1 MFYHSRK
8 NLKRNVKV
16 KLDLTKKHYSIFTE
30 AMQFVQSNKSVK
42 LVMVDINYRLKVVF
56 NNGNS
61 LFLVIVT
68 IYVIF

>member
-1 MFYHSRK
+1 MKH
-8 NLKRNVKV
+8 NVKV
-16 KLDLTKKHYSIFTE
+16 KLGLTKKHYSIFTE
-30 AMQFVQSNKSVK
+30 AMQFIKNNKSVK
-42 LVMVDINYRLKVVF
+42 LVMADINCRLKVVF

>member
-30 AMQFVQSNKSVK
+30 AMQFVKNNKSVK
-42 LVMVDINYRLKVVF
+42 LVMADINYRLKVVF